1 MKNIAIIGLGEI
13 GSSLYEVYKSKGI
26 TPQTRDVDGS
36 ITGDIDIL
44 DICIPGQLPDF
55 VDVVN
60 NYVEQYN
67 AKIVIIHSTVP
78 VGTTEK
84 IKNAVHSPVRG
95 VHPNLKQGIET
106 FYKFIGHNDYS
117 LGEQVAKHYTSLG
130 INYSLWPDS
139 KSTELAKLLSTT
151 YYGLCIAWH
160 GEMNKMCEKYGVGF
174 DTIDEWTET
183 YNEGYKDLDMPHV
196 VRPQLYAPGKGGI
209 GGHCVI
215 SNVDILSKDNDSL
228 ALDLIKKY
236 RPKK

>member
-44 DICIPGQLPDF
+44 DI
-55 VDVVN
+55 
-60 NYVEQYN
+60 
-67 AKIVIIHSTVP
+67 
-78 VGTTEK
+78 GTTKK
-84 IKNAVHSPVRG
+84 INGNCVHSPVRG

-151 YYGLCIAWH
+151 YCLAW
-160 GEMNKMCEKYGVGF
+160 
-174 DTIDEWTET
+174 
-183 YNEGYKDLDMPHV
+183 
-196 VRPQLYAPGKGGI
+196 
-209 GGHCVI
+209 
-215 SNVDILSKDNDSL
+215 
-228 ALDLIKKY
+228 
-236 RPKK
+236 